1 MWCIWSNRFCLYT
14 YRLYWEGDRE
24 NPGTNFFFL
33 LRFILL
39 PYKVYWD
46 SCSYFYQFTYLDS
59 YALSTKRCNSLY
71 PKFVWTIW
79 TWFPVPG
86 LSPGVSKNRLEIH
99 RIYRP
104 ILSKRLYQSVSSLL
118 QYNGCPQKQFILKVL
133 DKHKNKILVLPVC
146 KCIVAPRRA
155 LILNFYPKFVRIF
168 VTSILNQEPSLFGFC
183 GKGVLVHSVLN

>member
-1 MWCIWSNRFCLYT
+1 M
-14 YRLYWEGDRE
+14 RL
-24 NPGTNFFFL
+24 L
-33 LRFILL
+33 FILL
-39 PYKVYWD
+39 SIYMFGLLCIGYKKMQFIVSQVCLNYLNFVPSSRAF
-46 SCSYFYQFTYLDS
+46 SC
-59 YALSTKRCNSLY
+59 
-71 PKFVWTIW
+71 
-79 TWFPVPG
+79 
-86 LSPGVSKNRLEIH
+86 VSKNRLEIH